1 MANARLFIPKV
12 LKWEGGFVNDPSD
25 HGGATNKGVTIATW
39 KCMGYDND
47 KDGDID
53 IADLK
58 LMTDEQAFQIMKKGY
73 WDRWKADQI
82 NNQSVA
88 EQLVDWVWGSG
99 SWGIRLPQS
108 VLNVKVDGVVGNQT
122 IAAVNNYN
130 QRDLHNLIKQERTIF
145 INNIVSK
152 NPSQMRFYKGWM
164 NRVNSF
170 KFVE

>member
-1 MANARLFIPKV
+1 MANARLYIPQV
-12 LKWEGGFVNDPSD
+12 LRWEGGFVNDPLD
-25 HGGATNKGVTIATW
+25 RGGATNKGVTIATW

-58 LMTDEQAFQIMKKGY
+58 LMSDEQAFQIMKRGY

-99 SWGIRLPQS
+99 VWGIKLPQHI
-108 VLNVKVDGVVGNQT
+108 LNVTPDGIVGPKT
-122 IAAVNNYN
+122 IEAVNNYN
-130 QRDLHNLIKQERTIF
+130 QKDLHFLIKQNRIIF
-145 INNIVSK
+145 INGIVQRDK
-152 NPSQMRFYKGWM
+152 SQMRFYKGWM
-164 NRVNSF
+164 NRINSF
-170 KFVE
+170 KFVP